1 MAKMG
6 KMADFKFEMIDN
18 AFYVKLLTVPVE
30 RASGHRFNDFGNLG
44 KKQEFINSFLDEV
57 GFTFTGFV
65 ESFTRDKDTLFIFYA
80 THLTKEP
87 HDCQDLGCDG
97 WCIKITSDE
106 YQLFIYHKMERKV
119 DFTKENYTRVHDHF
133 VRIFSVL
140 ANVFIHDRAIGSLQ
154 TYFVNTPEWCT
165 NFRTAVDASETS
177 EAREAVVKLY
187 QTTLRMTA
195 IPRILL
201 IHPEGDNPY
210 AKYVAETIICVNE
223 YTMLKRCRTGVQ
235 NAFSTT
241 TSSTVAAAA
250 SLSSSSSAA
259 AAASLSL
266 DESDQASVGDES
278 ATDIFSIMARQ
289 DPEMKQAL
297 DTDRPKA
304 MKAILEMFF
313 ETCIPLH
320 IGRVCQLTVLELTE
334 ESFRALFDLYINIS
348 LARTPIES
356 ISDMDL
362 ICLSYL
368 ADCVG
373 NRKMVFQIID
383 HFLPFRFEYMHRL
396 WTREMPK
403 ASQEEMPLIFKS
415 FLSFPS
421 ELDEM
426 ERAEAIGD

>member
-1 MAKMG
+1 
-6 KMADFKFEMIDN
+6 MADFKFEMIDN
-18 AFYVKLLTVPVE
+18 AFYVTLLTVPVQ

-57 GFTFTGFV
+57 GFTFTSF
-65 ESFTRDKDTLFIFYA
+65 EERFTRDKDTLFIFYA
-80 THLTKEP
+80 THLTEEP

-165 NFRTAVDASETS
+165 NFRTAVDASEVS
-177 EAREAVVKLY
+177 ETREAVVKSC
-187 QTTLRMTA
+187 QTTLRMKA
-195 IPRILL
+195 IPHILL

-210 AKYVAETIICVNE
+210 AKYVAETIICVNV
-223 YTMLKRCRTGVQ
+223 YTMLKQCRTGVQ
-235 NAFSTT
+235 NVFSA
-241 TSSTVAAAA
+241 SAVSTAA
-250 SLSSSSSAA
+250 SSALSP
-259 AAASLSL
+259 SLSL
-266 DESDQASVGDES
+266 DESEQASFDES
-278 ATDIFSIMARQ
+278 ATDIFSIVARQ

-334 ESFRALFDLYINIS
+334 ESFRALFDIYINIS
-348 LARTPIES
+348 LARVPIES
-356 ISDMDL
+356 VSDTDL
-362 ICLSYL
+362 VCLSYL
-368 ADCVG
+368 AECVG

-383 HFLPFRFEYMHRL
+383 YFLPFRFEYMHRL

-403 ASQEEMPLIFKS
+403 AIQGEMPLCFKS

-426 ERAEAIGD
+426 ERADAIGD